1 LALRHQRI
9 SLFIPWQQRSRVP
22 VSNCFAQREIAS
34 SARAKMNRSII
45 ERIAQGAD
53 TQGFY
58 RINYLVHFD
67 HVCHPSLSSRITR
80 ADRHDVK
87 R

>member
-1 LALRHQRI
+1 
-9 SLFIPWQQRSRVP
+9 
-22 VSNCFAQREIAS
+22 
-34 SARAKMNRSII
+34 MNRSII